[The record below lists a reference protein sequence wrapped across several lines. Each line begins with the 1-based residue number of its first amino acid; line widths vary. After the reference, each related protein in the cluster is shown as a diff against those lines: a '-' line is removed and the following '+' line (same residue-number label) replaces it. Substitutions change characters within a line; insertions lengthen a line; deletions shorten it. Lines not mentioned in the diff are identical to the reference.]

1 MQLQTI
7 ISFILMFGVLV
18 IFHEFGHLYFAK
30 RAGIL
35 CREFAIGMG
44 PKILSWKS
52 NETTYTIRL
61 FPIGGYVRMSGED
74 PEILDIKPGQVVG
87 YLLNEKQLV
96 SKIVLKY
103 FEKYPTIQTIEVE
116 EIDLE
121 HRLIIRGTSGN
132 DEVVTLNVDSKA
144 VIIDGK
150 VENQIA
156 PFNRQFHSKSVGQR
170 AMAIFAGPMM
180 NFVLAILLFAVIA
193 SIQGVLADEA
203 KVGDVTKGG
212 VAEIAGLQ
220 KGDKIL
226 SVDGVPVDT
235 WEKVVTNIQ
244 KHPGEKVEM
253 IISTAPNYNE
263 ETSLSITPEAVKT
276 GNEKVGRIGIYAPT
290 THAPLK
296 VISYAFT
303 ETYRSTKFILDSVK
317 MLITG
322 SVSVKELSGPVGIYA
337 ATEEVVKTG
346 FTMLLR
352 WAALLSINLGIMNLL
367 PLPALDGGRLLFFG
381 YEAVRGK
388 PIDRNKE
395 SLVHLIGFS
404 LLMLLMLVVTWNDI
418 QRFFF

>member
-7 ISFILMFGVLV
+7 LSFVLMFGALV

-44 PKILSWKS
+44 PKILSWKR
-52 NETTYTIRL
+52 NETMYTIRL

-74 PEILDIKPGQVVG
+74 PEMLDIKPGQIVG
-87 YLLNEKQLV
+87 YILNEKELV
-96 SKIVLKY
+96 TKIILKH
-103 FEKYPTIQTIEVE
+103 FEKYPNIQTIEVE

-121 HRLIIRGTSGN
+121 HRLIIRGTSGS
-132 DEVVTLNVDSKA
+132 DEVVTLNVDQKA
-144 VIIDGK
+144 FIIDGK
-150 VENQIA
+150 IETQIA

-170 AMAIFAGPMM
+170 ALAIFAGPMM
-180 NFVLAILLFAVIA
+180 NFVLAIILFAIIA
-193 SIQGVLADEA
+193 SVQGVLSNES
-203 KVGDVTKGG
+203 KVGDVSKGG
-212 VAEIAGLQ
+212 IAESAGLQ
-220 KGDKIL
+220 KGDKII
-226 SVDGVPVDT
+226 SIDGTPVET
-235 WEKVVTNIQ
+235 WEELVINIQ
-244 KHPGEKVEM
+244 KHPGEEVEM
-253 IISTAPNYNE
+253 VISEAPNYSE
-263 ETSLSITPEAVKT
+263 ETSLSITPEVAKAGDT
-276 GNEKVGRIGIYAPT
+276 RVGRIGIFAPT

-303 ETYRSTKFILDSVK
+303 ETYRSTKFILESVK
-317 MLITG
+317 MLVTG

-337 ATEEVVKTG
+337 ATEEVVKNG

-352 WAALLSINLGIMNLL
+352 WSALLSINLGIMNLL
-367 PLPALDGGRLLFFG
+367 PLPALDGGRLLFFA

-404 LLMLLMLVVTWNDI
+404 LLMLLMLIVTWNDI

>member
-1 MQLQTI
+1 MQLETI
-7 ISFILMFGVLV
+7 LSFVLMFGVLV

-44 PKILSWKS
+44 PKILSWKR
-52 NETTYTIRL
+52 NETTYTLRL
-61 FPIGGYVRMSGED
+61 LPIGGYVRMSGED
-74 PEILDIKPGQVVG
+74 PEVMDLKPGQVIG
-87 YLLNEKQLV
+87 YILNGKNLV
-96 SKIVLKY
+96 SQMILKH
-103 FEKYPTIQTIEVE
+103 FEKYPSIQTIEIE

-121 HRLIIRGTSGN
+121 HKLMIRGTSGS
-132 DEVVTLNVDSKA
+132 DDIITLNVDPKA
-144 VIIDGK
+144 MIIDGK
-150 VENQIA
+150 TETQIA
-156 PFNRQFHSKSVGQR
+156 PFNRQFHSKTVGQR

-180 NFVLAILLFAVIA
+180 NFILAIILFAIIA
-193 SIQGVLADEA
+193 TVQGVISDVA

-212 VAEIAGLQ
+212 IAETAGLQ
-220 KGDKIL
+220 KDDKIL
-226 SVDGVPVDT
+226 SVDGISVET
-235 WEKVVTNIQ
+235 WEEVVLNIQ
-244 KHPGEKVEM
+244 KHPGEEVEM
-253 IISTAPNYNE
+253 VISQAPEYRV
-263 ETSLSITPEAVKT
+263 ETSLSITPEPVKN
-276 GNEKVGRIGIYAPT
+276 GDEEVGRIGIYAPT

-296 VISYAFT
+296 VITFAFT
-303 ETYRSTKFILDSVK
+303 ETYRSTKFILESVK
-317 MLITG
+317 MLVTG

-337 ATEEVVKTG
+337 ATEQVVKNG

-352 WAALLSINLGIMNLL
+352 WSALLSVNLGIMNLL
-367 PLPALDGGRLLFFG
+367 PLPALDGGRLLFFV